1 MRLSSQGVGVG
12 VGVGSAGIGSDAHVA
27 TVDNASRIHE
37 SFMKS
42 FINGIIVVQ
51 TNPRLDTP

>member
-1 MRLSSQGVGVG
+1 MQLSSQGVG

-27 TVDNASRIHE
+27 TVDNASRIRK